1 MKKTTRKVS
10 DVTVIRE
17 LVQKFDFDEVVDQV
31 FDAALF
37 QLSDILPSEW
47 AEKYRVMTSEVSAQ
61 QGPFSFANSPYT
73 LKIINTISQTHPA
86 RVIVIMKGAQIG
98 LSTSFIENAIGYI
111 IAEEPGNI
119 LFLVG
124 HDDLVEKAMN
134 KVDNMLST
142 TGLRE
147 SGVIRSNANR
157 AKNNKSGDK
166 DRSKEFAGGSLTL
179 GPTNHKSLRQAS
191 YKYGFIDDFEAM
203 KSSSKESGD
212 TVALIKQRFASFKNT
227 YKLCF
232 ISTPEVKSTS
242 NIEKE
247 YEKGDKQKYHI
258 PCPCCDE
265 LITLE
270 WETECK
276 VENIERAGITWQLNE
291 HGQLIESSVGY
302 ICQLCGGFFDES
314 HKSDFLRPV
323 EHGGKADWI
332 PTEPNPKD
340 TDYITFHISALYAP
354 SYMFGWTHYVKQYLD
369 ANPINGDRDEAKHQ
383 TFMNLVLG
391 LPYELEGKTTD
402 AKRLQSNIRNYEI
415 GTIPEKLSIQD
426 GNGNIVMI
434 TVGAD
439 MNGLEDDARIDW
451 EIVAWS
457 ETGSSYS
464 IDQGSV
470 GTFIP
475 GESSLPS
482 EMKKDRKK
490 WTYRMGVE
498 NSVWPVLEEIVSR
511 KFRFDTTGYMT
522 EIHSGCLDTGYF
534 TTEYAYPYIENS
546 GFFWYGVKGDKA
558 QDIGIQQNADYKP
571 FKVSME
577 RSDLW
582 ILNVNLYK
590 DHLATSMGKTW
601 SEMLGA
607 KQPGGFMNFP
617 TPADGKYL
625 YGSYFEHFEGEHK
638 VVDKGRFV
646 WKKKSP
652 KHQNHFW
659 DCRIYNMAARDIT
672 VHDALK
678 SLKVPNGTWSDF
690 VRLVKAQ

>member
-1 MKKTTRKVS
+1 MNKAT
-10 DVTVIRE
+10 IE
-17 LVQKFDFDEVVDQV
+17 LIQKYDFDHVIDEM

-47 AEKYRVMTSEVSAQ
+47 AEKHRVMSSEVSNQ
-61 QGPFSFANSPYT
+61 QGPFSFMNSPYT
-73 LKIINTISQTHPA
+73 LKIINTISQSHPA

-111 IAEEPGNI
+111 ISEAPGNI

-124 HDDLVEKAMN
+124 HDDLVEKAMA
-134 KVDNMLST
+134 KVDNMLSS
-142 TGLRE
+142 TGLRD

-203 KSSSKESGD
+203 RSASKESGD
-212 TVALIKQRFASFKNT
+212 TVALIKQRFASFKNS

-232 ISTPEVKSTS
+232 ISTPEVEETS
-242 NIEKE
+242 NIKKE

-258 PCPCCDE
+258 QCPCCNE
-265 LITLE
+265 LIVLE

-276 VENIERAGITWQLNE
+276 VEGVERAGITWQLDENTR
-291 HGQLIESSVGY
+291 LIEDSVGY
-302 ICQLCGGFFDES
+302 ICQECGGFFDES
-314 HKSDFLRPV
+314 HKSDFLVPV
-323 EHGGKADWI
+323 ELGGTAKWI
-332 PTEPNPKD
+332 STEPNPIDK
-340 TDYITFHISALYAP
+340 DYISFHISALYAP
-354 SYMFGWTHYVKQYLD
+354 SYMFGWTHYVKEYLD
-369 ANPINGDRDEAKHQ
+369 ANPPGGERDEAKHQ
-383 TFMNLVLG
+383 TFMNLCLG
-391 LPYELEGKTTD
+391 LPYKLKGKTTD
-402 AKRLQSNIRNYEI
+402 AKRIQANTRPYQI
-415 GTIPEKLSIQD
+415 GTIPEKLSIAD
-426 GNGNIVMI
+426 GNGKIVLI
-434 TVGAD
+434 TIGAD

-457 ETGSSYS
+457 ENGSSYS

-475 GESSLPS
+475 GESSLPINLR
-482 EMKKDRKK
+482 KDRKK
-490 WTYRMGVE
+490 WTYRLGLE
-498 NSVWPVLEEIVSR
+498 NSVWPELESIANRSFV
-511 KFRFDTTGYMT
+511 FDTDNKPSN
-522 EIHSGCLDTGYF
+522 IHAGCLDTGYF

-546 GFFWYGVKGDKA
+546 SFPWYGVKGDKA
-558 QDIGIQQNADYKP
+558 QDMGIQQNADYRP
-571 FKVSME
+571 FSISKE

-590 DHLATSMGKTW
+590 DNLATSMGKSW
-601 SEMLGA
+601 SEILGA
-607 KQPGGFMNFP
+607 SQPGGFMNFP
-617 TPADGKYL
+617 MPSDGKYM
-625 YGSYFEHFEGEHK
+625 YQSFFEHFEGEHK
-638 VVDKGRFV
+638 IVDKGKFV

-659 DCRIYNMAARDIT
+659 DCRVYNMAAKDIC
-672 VHDALK
+672 VYEVCK
-678 SLKVPNGTWSDF
+678 SLKISNGTFSDF
-690 VRLVKAQ
+690 VRIVKKQ